1 MLVLM
6 SDMGL
11 PLSATL
17 LSFEFPVS
25 IAMKME
31 EFQLFVILYQSIGN
45 HVLHAE
51 ISSELAFERKK
62 NYAISFLAHLS

>member
-31 EFQLFVILYQSIGN
+31 KSQLFVILYQSIEN
-45 HVLHAE
+45 HVLRAE

-62 NYAISFLAHLS
+62 ITQYLFLK

>member
-1 MLVLM
+1 MSVLI
-6 SDMGL
+6 SDVGL

-17 LSFEFPVS
+17 LSLEFPVS

-31 EFQLFVILYQSIGN
+31 KSQLFVILYQSIGK

-62 NYAISFLAHLS
+62 ITQSIFLK

>member
-1 MLVLM
+1 M

-31 EFQLFVILYQSIGN
+31 KSQLFVILYQSIEN

-62 NYAISFLAHLS
+62 ITQYLFLNE